1 VRLSTL
7 VTAAGL
13 RLSDRVGDDP
23 DVVVIEH
30 RSTEV
35 VPGAL
40 FCCVRGERV
49 DGHEFAQ
56 DAIAAGAVALAVE
69 RRLPFDIAQIVV
81 NDTRVAMAPLASAIY
96 GHPSRAM
103 TMVGVTGT
111 NGKTTTVALLASIFA
126 ANGWSAATIGTLTG
140 PRTTPEAPELQ
151 RLLARFRDEGAN
163 AVAMEVTSHG
173 LAQHRVDAITFAVGV
188 FTNLSRDHL
197 DYHGTMEAYFAAKA
211 SLFEPGRVQHGVVNL
226 DNPHGR
232 LLADTVTVPVTGF
245 SLGDLSELRVGAS
258 HSTFRWHDVDV
269 EINLG
274 GRFNVTNALGAATA
288 AAVLGIEPQ
297 VIAAGLR
304 AAAPVPG
311 RFESVDAGQP
321 FSLVV
326 DYAHT
331 PDGLVQVLSAA
342 RDVAV
347 GARVLVVFGC
357 GGDRDATKRPAMGQA
372 AAELA
377 DLAVITS
384 DNPRSEDPDAIIAAV
399 RSGIAS
405 PSRARVLIEP
415 DRRRAIGLAI
425 AEAEPGDV
433 VVVAGKGHESTQTIG
448 DQVRPF
454 DDRVVARELLEDRP
468 R

>member
-1 VRLSTL
+1 L

-13 RLSDRVGDDP
+13 RLSDRVEDDP

-69 RRLPFDIAQIVV
+69 RRLPFATAQIVV
-81 NDTRVAMAPLASAIY
+81 DDTRIAMAPLASAIH

-258 HSTFRWHDVDV
+258 HSTFRWHGVDV

-288 AAVLGIEPQ
+288 AAALGIEPQ

-399 RSGIAS
+399 RSGIVS

>member
-13 RLSDRVGDDP
+13 RLSDRVGGDP
-23 DVVVIEH
+23 DVEVIEH
-30 RSTEV
+30 RSSEV

-49 DGHEFAQ
+49 DGHVFAL
-56 DAIAAGAVALAVE
+56 DALTAGAVALAVE
-69 RRLPFDIAQIVV
+69 RRLPFDTAQIVV
-81 NDTRVAMAPLASAIY
+81 DDTRIAMAPLASALH

-111 NGKTTTVALLASIFA
+111 NGKTTTVAFLASIFA
-126 ANGWSAATIGTLTG
+126 ANGWSAAAIGTLTG

-151 RLLARFRDEGAN
+151 ALLARFRDEGTK

-211 SLFEPGRVQHGVVNL
+211 TLFERGRAQHGVVNL
-226 DNPHGR
+226 DDPHGR
-232 LLADTVTVPVTGF
+232 LLADTVAVPVTGF
-245 SLGDLSELRVGAS
+245 SLSDLSELRVGAS
-258 HSTFRWHDVDV
+258 QSTFRWHGVDV

-274 GRFNVTNALGAATA
+274 GRFNVSNALAAATA
-288 AAVLGIEPQ
+288 ATVLGIAPHI
-297 VIAAGLR
+297 IATGLG

-331 PDGLVQVLSAA
+331 PDGLAQVLRAA

-347 GARVLVVFGC
+347 GGRVLLVFGC
-357 GGDRDATKRPAMGQA
+357 GGDRDPTKRPAMGQA

-377 DLAVITS
+377 DVAVITS

-399 RSGIAS
+399 RSGIVS

-425 AEAEPGDV
+425 AEAEEGDV

-448 DQVRPF
+448 DQVRAF
-454 DDRVVARELLEDRP
+454 DDRVVARELLEERP

>member
-1 VRLSTL
+1 MRLSSL
-7 VTAAGL
+7 VTAAEL
-13 RLSDRVGDDP
+13 RLSDRVGGDP
-23 DVVVIEH
+23 EVVAIEH
-30 RSTEV
+30 RSTLV

-40 FCCVRGERV
+40 FCCVRGQRV
-49 DGHEFAQ
+49 DGHDFAQ
-56 DAIAAGAVALAVE
+56 DAIGAGAVALAVE
-69 RRLPFDIAQIVV
+69 RRLPFDTAQIVV
-81 NDTRVAMAPLASAIY
+81 NDTRIAMAPLASAIH

-111 NGKTTTVALLASIFA
+111 NGKTTTVSFLASIFA
-126 ANGWSAATIGTLTG
+126 ANGWSGATIGTLTG

-151 RLLARFRDEGAN
+151 ALLARFRDEGAN

-211 SLFEPGRVQHGVVNL
+211 SLFEPGRAGHAVVNL
-226 DNPHGR
+226 DDPHGR
-232 LLADTVTVPVTGF
+232 LLADTLGVPVTGF
-245 SLGDLSELRVGAS
+245 SLSHLSELRVGAT
-258 HSTFRWHDVDV
+258 HSTFRWHGVDV
-269 EINLG
+269 EIALG
-274 GRFNVTNALGAATA
+274 GRFNVTNALAAATA
-288 AAVLGIEPQ
+288 ASVLGIEPH
-297 VIAAGLR
+297 VVANGLR
-304 AAAPVPG
+304 AAAQVPG

-321 FSLVV
+321 FPLIV

-331 PDGLVQVLSAA
+331 PDGLEQVLRAA

-347 GARVLVVFGC
+347 GGRVLVVFGC
-357 GGDRDATKRPAMGQA
+357 GGERDATKRPAMGQA

-377 DLAVITS
+377 DVAVITS

-399 RSGIAS
+399 RSGIVS

-425 AEAEPGDV
+425 AEARDGDV
-433 VVVAGKGHESTQTIG
+433 VVVAGKGHETTQTIG
-448 DQVRPF
+448 DQVRAF
-454 DDRVVARELLEDRP
+454 DDRVVARELLEDRS